1 MCKLRKEV
9 TMAERQI
16 VRTRRD
22 RGVLWVAI
30 DNPPINLLDLKL
42 STALDAL
49 SRQIEADG
57 EIKVVVFE
65 SAVKDYF
72 LSHADMRLLQQARD
86 AGFYADL
93 SQLSFYQQML
103 ERFRTMP
110 KVCIAKVDGR
120 ARGGGAE
127 FTLALDMVFVSPNAR
142 FSQME
147 VLLGINPGGGGAQYL
162 ARKAGRSR
170 ALEVCLGGADV
181 TGADAA
187 AFGFANRVLPAHA
200 LGRFVDDLAL
210 RIASLPAEAVAL
222 NKANIVAA
230 ESGVTEGLLDAHRAF
245 AKLVASEAFDRRVAA
260 FLAAGGQTAKG
271 ELGDPAAMTARL
283 SG

>member
-1 MCKLRKEV
+1 MSEGQVL
-9 TMAERQI
+9 
-16 VRTRRD
+16 RTRRE

-57 EIKVVVFE
+57 ETKVVVFE
-65 SAVKDYF
+65 SALKDYF
-72 LSHADMRLLQQARD
+72 LSHADLRLLQQARD

-93 SQLSFYQQML
+93 SQLGFYQQML

-181 TGADAA
+181 TGADAVT
-187 AFGFANRVLPAHA
+187 FGFANRVLPAHV

-210 RIASLPAEAVAL
+210 RIATLPAEAVAL

-230 ESGVTEGLLDAHRAF
+230 ESGVTEGLLDAHRIF
-245 AKLVASEAFDRRVAA
+245 AKLVASDAFDRRVAA
-260 FLAAGGQTAKG
+260 FLAAGGQTARG
-271 ELGDPAAMTARL
+271 EQGDPAALAPRL
-283 SG
+283 SI